1 MKQINQSYRQLE
13 NADKVKLA
21 PTHEPD
27 TRSAEELL
35 HELQTHQAELE
46 IQNNA
51 LRVALIAFE
60 ESVES
65 YVTLYDQSPV
75 GYCTISEHG
84 LILQAN
90 ITSATLLDMERQ
102 ALTKQPIARFVFK
115 ADQDIF
121 YLLHKQLLKTSE
133 SQECELRMV
142 KGDGTQFWAHLAA
155 TAVKDGDGA
164 PVLRIALSDVTKRKQ
179 LDESVRESERFMK
192 TLTDFMPSMVG
203 YWTKD
208 LRAMFVNR
216 EHVNWFGKSQ
226 EEIKGIRIRDLL
238 GEELFCQSEPHI
250 LAALAGEAQEF
261 ELTLTRAN
269 GEKRETLSYFTP
281 YRVENEVQGFFVLI
295 LDVTERKH
303 LEEALISVAEE
314 RQRSMGQE
322 LHDNLGQQLAAMSY
336 QSKALENKLRTS
348 GDADSASIAAS
359 IAAQAQNAVKHCKQ
373 LAQSMLPFEL
383 EANGLMDALQAFAS
397 RVATTYQITC
407 DFVCPNEVVID
418 DANLALNLYRIAQ
431 EAVNNAIRH
440 GGARHLT
447 ISLASKEGLLRLSI
461 CDDGCGFFGADTK
474 HIATPGMGIKIMQY
488 RAAQLGASLIFLSR
502 AEGGTEVRVKMKKVQ
517 PC

>member
-1 MKQINQSYRQLE
+1 MNKKSINQEPLHASAE
-13 NADKVKLA
+13 AKLA
-21 PTHEPD
+21 RTPKLE
-27 TRSAEELL
+27 TRSAENLL
-35 HELQTHQAELE
+35 PELQTHQNELE
-46 IQNNA
+46 KQNDT

-60 ESVES
+60 ESLER
-65 YVTLYDQSPV
+65 YIDLYDQSPV
-75 GYCTISEHG
+75 GYCTVSERD

-90 ITSATLLDMERQ
+90 LTAAILLGTERQ
-102 ALTKQPIARFVFK
+102 ALTKQTITRYIFK
-115 ADQDIF
+115 ADQDIY
-121 YLLHKQLLKTSE
+121 YLLRKQLTQSGE
-133 SQECELRMV
+133 PQDCELRMV
-142 KGDGTQFWAHLAA
+142 TNDGAKFWAHLAA
-155 TAVKDGDGA
+155 SAAKDADGA
-164 PVLRIALSDVTKRKQ
+164 PVIRIALSDITERKQ
-179 LDESVRESERFMK
+179 LNESVRENERFMK

-216 EHVNWFGKSQ
+216 EHVNWFGRSQ
-226 EEIKGIRIRDLL
+226 EEIKGIRIQDLL
-238 GEELFCQSEPHI
+238 GEELFRQNEPHI

-281 YRVENEVQGFFVLI
+281 YRVENKVQGFFVLI

-322 LHDNLGQQLAAMSY
+322 LHDNLGQQLAAMGYLSC
-336 QSKALENKLRTS
+336 ALENKLRTS
-348 GDADSASIAAS
+348 GDADSAGVAAS
-359 IAAQAQNAVKHCKQ
+359 IAAQAQNAVRHCKQ

-383 EANGLMDALQAFAS
+383 ESNGLITALQAFAS
-397 RVATTYQITC
+397 RAATTYQIAC

-440 GGARHLT
+440 GGARRLI
-447 ISLASKEGLLRLSI
+447 ISLSSEEGLLRLSI
-461 CDDGCGFFGADTK
+461 CDDGCGFSGVDTK
-474 HIATPGMGIKIMQY
+474 HIATPGMGVKIMHY
-488 RAAQLGASLIFLSR
+488 RAAQLGATLKFLPR
-502 AEGGTEVRVKMKKVQ
+502 TEGGTEVRVEMKKAQ